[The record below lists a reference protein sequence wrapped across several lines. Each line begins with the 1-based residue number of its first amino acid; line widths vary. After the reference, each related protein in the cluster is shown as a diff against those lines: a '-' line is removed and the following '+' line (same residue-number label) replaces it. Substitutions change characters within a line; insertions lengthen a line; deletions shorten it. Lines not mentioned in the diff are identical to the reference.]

1 MGEGQGTS
9 QTKILQHI
17 SKDKCYCLESL
28 NTENVIDQ
36 MQNLRKM
43 TEFALTVAIAATQ
56 LPGRTVKAK
65 NKTKPPFSTL

>member
-17 SKDKCYCLESL
+17 SKGKCYCLESL

-36 MQNLRKM
+36 MQNL
-43 TEFALTVAIAATQ
+43 
-56 LPGRTVKAK
+56 
-65 NKTKPPFSTL
+65 